1 MEFPEQPRAVYNRN
15 PLSEVVCQLRFP
27 RLFLLDRQ
35 VPAEFQSA
43 LGREFPVVDSR
54 EEFRLSFSEGSQ
66 NPTPTTRRL
75 IYDFS
80 TTDDEFTVSLC
91 SDFLAIKTYKY
102 VRWERFQSVLNLAMK
117 ALLSN
122 YEVVHFKRIGLRY
135 VNIIDRDELGLKDE
149 TWSNLLR
156 TRALGLLADQDIP
169 INDVTEQATTTVI
182 KLNEG
187 KVAVRT
193 GLSFVN
199 NEEKP
204 QFIVD
209 SDFFFEEQ
217 VEGAEDA
224 IRILGSY
231 NRAAGNVFRWFI
243 TDRLHN
249 HLEPTDP

>member
-1 MEFPEQPRAVYNRN
+1 
-15 PLSEVVCQLRFP
+15 
-27 RLFLLDRQ
+27 
-35 VPAEFQSA
+35 
-43 LGREFPVVDSR
+43 
-54 EEFRLSFSEGSQ
+54 
-66 NPTPTTRRL
+66 
-75 IYDFS
+75 
-80 TTDDEFTVSLC
+80 
-91 SDFLAIKTYKY
+91 
-102 VRWERFQSVLNLAMK
+102 MK